1 MKHLQ
6 EIVSKNRNL
15 AKQFI
20 YFQNEF
26 NTYSSKLTPLQ
37 KNLIFFAMS
46 SLTMEERYKLTPEQL
61 AKRPFNIKV
70 IDFLTACNIDPTKQK
85 NIYKQIETDIL
96 DLQKKPITFT
106 DKYKAIHNIS
116 WFSKTSYYNKESIKL
131 KNEDLK
137 NDKNYKI
144 EDENS
149 YFQLFFTY
157 DIAACLVELTQ
168 FTKYNFLISH
178 NLEFKYSSRVYEI
191 LQQRKDTNLIY
202 ISIPEFLDRLSL
214 PKSYKVKSQ
223 LTYHVLEKVKKD
235 LNEKLKL
242 GFDYFLKD
250 NMLILTAEKND
261 DDLKKELFNFDT
273 ELVEEIDKELKEFE
287 EKNKKK
293 KKNSDTDVDTSSNS
307 TTSTTSNFLDGVSL
321 DKKEQEKGQAV
332 TFKEESEDSEE

>member
-6 EIVSKNRNL
+6 KIVSKNRNL

-46 SLTMEERYKLTPEQL
+46 SLTMEERLNLTPEQL

-96 DLQKKPITFT
+96 DLQKKPITFK
-106 DKYKAIHNIS
+106 DEYKAIHNIS
-116 WFSKTSYYNKESIKL
+116 WFSKTSYYDKESIKL

-178 NLEFKYSSRVYEI
+178 NLEFKYSPRVYEI
-191 LQQRKDTNLIY
+191 LQQFKETNLIY
-202 ISIPEFLDRLSL
+202 ISIPEFLERLSL

-223 LTYHVLEKVKKD
+223 LTYHVLDKVKKD

-242 GFDYFLKD
+242 GFDYFFDRNNTLV
-250 NMLILTAEKND
+250 LTAKKND
-261 DDLKKELFNFDT
+261 NDLRNELFDFDA

-287 EKNKKK
+287 EKNKEN
-293 KKNSDTDVDTSSNS
+293 KKNSDSDTSSNS
-307 TTSTTSNFLDGVSL
+307 TTSITSTSSL
-321 DKKEQEKGQAV
+321 VNNIKEKEQEKGQAV
-332 TFKEESEDSEE
+332 TFKEDIDEE

>member
-6 EIVSKNRNL
+6 KIVSKNRNL

-26 NTYSSKLTPLQ
+26 NTYGSKLTPLQ

-46 SLTMEERYKLTPEQL
+46 SLTMEERLNLTAEQL
-61 AKRPFNIKV
+61 SRRPFNIKV

-106 DKYKAIHNIS
+106 DEYNAIHNIS

-137 NDKNYKI
+137 NSKNYKI

-157 DIAACLVELTQ
+157 DIAACLVELTHY
-168 FTKYNFLISH
+168 TSYNFLISH

-191 LQQRKDTNLIY
+191 LQKRKDTNLIY
-202 ISIPEFLDRLSL
+202 ITIPDFLDRLSL

-223 LTYHVLEKVKKD
+223 LTYHVLDKVKKD

-242 GFDYFLKD
+242 GFDYFFDRNNTLV
-250 NMLILTAEKND
+250 LTAEKND
-261 DDLKKELFNFDT
+261 NDLRNELFDFDT

-287 EKNKKK
+287 EKQ
-293 KKNSDTDVDTSSNS
+293 KKNNANS
-307 TTSTTSNFLDGVSL
+307 TTDISSTSSL
-321 DKKEQEKGQAV
+321 VDNIKEKEQEKGQAV
-332 TFKEESEDSEE
+332 TFKEDIDEE

>member
-6 EIVSKNRNL
+6 TIVSKNRNL

-46 SLTMEERYKLTPEQL
+46 SLTMEERLNLTPEQL

-96 DLQKKPITFT
+96 DLQKKPITFL
-106 DKYKAIHNIS
+106 DEYKAIHNIS
-116 WFSKTSYYNKESIKL
+116 WFSKTSYYKRESIKL

-137 NDKNYKI
+137 NDKDYKV

-191 LQQRKDTNLIY
+191 LQQFKETNLIY

-242 GFDYFLKD
+242 GFDYFFK
-250 NMLILTAEKND
+250 NNVLILTAEKND

-273 ELVEEIDKELKEFE
+273 ELVQEIDQEFE
-287 EKNKKK
+287 KFKEKNKKK
-293 KKNSDTDVDTSSNS
+293 KKNSDTDADTSSNS
-307 TTSTTSNFLDGVSL
+307 TTSITSTSSLLDNV
-321 DKKEQEKGQAV
+321 KEKEQEKGQAV
-332 TFKEESEDSEE
+332 TFKEDIDEE

>member
-6 EIVSKNRNL
+6 KIVSKNRNL

-46 SLTMEERYKLTPEQL
+46 SLTMEERLNLTPEQL

-96 DLQKKPITFT
+96 DLQKKPITFK
-106 DKYKAIHNIS
+106 DEYKAIHNIS
-116 WFSKTSYYNKESIKL
+116 WFSKTSYYDKESIKL

-168 FTKYNFLISH
+168 FTKYNFLISN
-178 NLEFKYSSRVYEI
+178 NLEFKY
-191 LQQRKDTNLIY
+191 
-202 ISIPEFLDRLSL
+202 
-214 PKSYKVKSQ
+214 
-223 LTYHVLEKVKKD
+223 
-235 LNEKLKL
+235 
-242 GFDYFLKD
+242 
-250 NMLILTAEKND
+250 
-261 DDLKKELFNFDT
+261 
-273 ELVEEIDKELKEFE
+273 
-287 EKNKKK
+287 
-293 KKNSDTDVDTSSNS
+293 
-307 TTSTTSNFLDGVSL
+307 
-321 DKKEQEKGQAV
+321 
-332 TFKEESEDSEE
+332 